1 MSEPLHSIDQALAA
15 QAAACDALGSP
26 LYGRVLRGLA
36 ADVTAGGLTAEL
48 LCDRGFDRP
57 LHDAVPLRLLGAV
70 HRIVLRGAA
79 PVLAAHYPSAGGVDD
94 GADPTPD
101 VLATMAAHRAEVEA
115 GLWRNVQT
123 NEVGRCAALA
133 VGFAAVHDRH
143 RLPLRLFELGSSSGL
158 NLRWDR
164 YWYDTGASS
173 MGDARSAVRFE
184 GVWEEPL
191 PVFSPDVHVAARA
204 GCDVAPLDPTSPDD
218 RLTLLSFVWPD
229 QAARFERLR
238 AALAIAAE
246 VPAPVAA
253 ADAGAWLTA
262 RLAERAD
269 GVTTVVFHSIVWQYL
284 PAASKTAA
292 RDALTAAG
300 ARASDAAPLAW
311 LRLEPAGPVAGL
323 RLTTWPGGEDRLLA
337 TSSYHGP
344 PVVPSSDLSG

>member
-1 MSEPLHSIDQALAA
+1 MSAPLHSIDQALAA

-36 ADVTAGGLTAEL
+36 ADVAAGGLTAEL

-70 HRIVLRGAA
+70 HRIVLRGDA
-79 PVLAAHYPSAGGVDD
+79 PVLAARYPSAGGVDD
-94 GADPTPD
+94 GSDPTGD
-101 VLATMAAHRAEVEA
+101 VLATMAAHRAEIES
-115 GLWRNVQT
+115 GLLRNVQT
-123 NEVGRCAALA
+123 NEVGRCAALV
-133 VGFAAVHDRH
+133 VGFAAIHARH
-143 RLPLRLFELGSSSGL
+143 RLPLRLLELGSSSGL

-191 PVFSPDVHVAARA
+191 PAFTPEVRVAARA
-204 GCDVAPLDPTSPDD
+204 GCDVAPLDPASPDD

-229 QAARFERLR
+229 QAERFARLR
-238 AALAIAAE
+238 SALAIAAE
-246 VPAPVAA
+246 VPASVTA
-253 ADAGAWLTA
+253 ADAGEWLTA

-269 GVTTVVFHSIVWQYL
+269 GAATVVFHSIVWQYL

-292 RDALTAAG
+292 RDALAVAG
-300 ARASDAAPLAW
+300 ARASDVAPLAW

-323 RLTTWPGGEDRLLA
+323 RLTTWPGGEERLLA

-344 PVVPSSDLSG
+344 PVVGTRPES